1 MILWQQAVI
10 VVAAFG
16 AGMVNAVAGG
26 GTLLSFPALVFVG
39 RDPLLANATNT
50 IALWPGSLG
59 GFLGHRREMSGAGR
73 WISRLA
79 LPSLLGGATGAVLLL
94 RTSSRTFA
102 ALVPWLILGATVLI
116 ALNEPVARWA
126 QRDRDGRAGAA
137 FWVGGVLFQYLVGV
151 YGGYFGAG
159 IGILMLAGL
168 GVLGM
173 TDIHQMNGVKNFL
186 ALLINGVAAVYFA
199 ASGKV
204 LWADGLMMAAAAICG
219 GFAGA
224 ALARWM
230 GRGAV
235 RRAVVAIGVLMAISM
250 FLRPL

>member
-10 VVAAFG
+10 VAAAFG

-73 WISRLA
+73 WIARLA
-79 LPSLLGGATGAVLLL
+79 LPSLLGGITGAVLLL

-102 ALVPWLILGATVLI
+102 TLVPWLILGATLLI
-116 ALNEPVARWA
+116 AANEPVARWA
-126 QRDRDGRAGAA
+126 QRDRAGRVGAA
-137 FWVGGVLFQYLVGV
+137 WWVGGVVFQFLVGV

-159 IGILMLAGL
+159 IGILMLAAL

-173 TDIHQMNGVKNFL
+173 IDIHKMNGVKNFL

-204 LWADGLMMAAAAICG
+204 LWADGLTMAAAAICG
-219 GFAGA
+219 GLAGA

-230 GRGAV
+230 GRRAV
-235 RRAVVAIGVLMAISM
+235 RRVVVAIGALMAISM
-250 FLRPL
+250 FLRRL